1 MEGLDMDMTTAQA
14 VTEILTQRAWDR
26 LRQRKRDKPDM
37 LFPWHWLSP
46 RKDWILLKTLVERL
60 KLPKYGW
67 TSVDFWCPHYRMG
80 TQGATGTHVPFIPQE
95 NYRDKARTTLNSL
108 AARSQ
113 MDDRFAQRKH
123 RQRRQ
128 HRP

>member
-1 MEGLDMDMTTAQA
+1 MDMTTAQA
-14 VTEILTQRAWDR
+14 VTEILTQGAWDR

-46 RKDWILLKTLVERL
+46 RKDWILLKTLVKRL

-67 TSVDFWCPHYRMG
+67 TSVAFWCLHYRMG
-80 TQGATGTHVPFIPQE
+80 TQGAAGTHVTFIPQE
-95 NYRDKARTTLNSL
+95 NYRVKARTTLNSL
-108 AARSQ
+108 AASTQ
-113 MDDRFAQRKH
+113 MDDIFAQRKH
-123 RQRRQ
+123 RQSRQ